1 MKRVLVTGGGGFVGR
16 ACLPVLADRGF
27 EVHAVTRRVPPN
39 PSRTQWHPGDL
50 RDPTTIGSLM
60 SRIQPTH
67 LLHLAWYT
75 QPGSFWSSRENL
87 EWLDRSIGLFQMF
100 AECGGTRIVAT
111 GSCAEYDWSGGIC
124 REATTPC
131 RPSTLYGRTKLAAA
145 TYLEAMSGHGLSTSW
160 ARLFFLY
167 GPGASEQRMP
177 GVVISAL
184 NRNEFAN
191 CSEGTQRRDFLH
203 IEDAGRAIVSLL
215 DSEVTGP
222 TNICSGEATQIRELA
237 MQTAELIG
245 KPELLRIGTVPAAAN
260 EPPLIVGDNS
270 RLRDELGWSA
280 RYSLAQGLRQTIDS
294 WPRSSDRKSVV

>member
-1 MKRVLVTGGGGFVGR
+1 MKKVLVTGGSGFVGR
-16 ACLPVLADRGF
+16 ACLSELADRGF
-27 EVHAVTRRVPPN
+27 EVHAVTRRAPPN
-39 PSRTQWHPGDL
+39 SSRTRWHPGDL
-50 RDPTTIGSLM
+50 REPTEVGSLM

-75 QPGSFWSSRENL
+75 KPGSFWTSPENL

-100 AECGGTRIVAT
+100 AQCGGTRIVAT
-111 GSCAEYDWSGGIC
+111 GSCAEYDWSAGIFQ
-124 REATTPC
+124 EATTPC

-145 TYLEAMSGHGLSTSW
+145 TYLEAINGHGLSTSW

-184 NRNEFAN
+184 NRNELAH
-191 CSEGTQRRDFLH
+191 CSDGTQRRDFLH

-215 DSEVTGP
+215 DSDVTGP
-222 TNICSGEATQIRELA
+222 TNICSGQATLIREIAIL
-237 MQTAELIG
+237 TAELIG
-245 KPELLRIGTVPAAAN
+245 KRELLRIGTVPTAAN

-270 RLRDELGWSA
+270 RLCDELAWSA
-280 RYSLAQGLRQTIDS
+280 HYSMATGLRQTIDS
-294 WPRSSDRKSVV
+294 WLRTSDVKCA